1 MRWRLDNLTFPKPVF
16 FVALIWLTLCFGSS
30 ASGGEK
36 KKDLPARG
44 ISVSF
49 EYTGVVVSESEDVSI
64 DVKVTNRGRQ
74 DENIDLT
81 VTSVPKGWNA
91 WIKTYNFGVT
101 GVHVASDKSRS
112 LTLRAEQEKGVGPG
126 KYTFGIKAQT
136 ADSKFTSTSQM
147 VITVKGKKE
156 EKKKKGINIITS
168 YPVLRGPTGG
178 KFGFSLEVEN
188 KLDKDGIFNL
198 AAQGPENW
206 DINFKPAYE
215 EKFISSLRLKA
226 GQSQT
231 VAVEVKPY
239 PWEKPGQYPILV
251 KVTSPQAKADTALS
265 VILTGTY
272 KLDAGTANGLLS
284 LDAFKG
290 KPATVSFYIKNSGS
304 AALNSMQFLSFKP
317 ENWKVEFSPEKLN
330 TLAPGEMKQIE
341 VSITPTE
348 EALVGDYSVGI
359 SAEAGKMSK
368 TLEFRVTVN
377 ASTAWGWIGIGIIVL
392 VVIGLVSLFIRLGR
406 R

>member
-1 MRWRLDNLTFPKPVF
+1 M
-16 FVALIWLTLCFGSS
+16 
-30 ASGGEK
+30 
-36 KKDLPARG
+36 
-44 ISVSF
+44 
-49 EYTGVVVSESEDVSI
+49 
-64 DVKVTNRGRQ
+64 
-74 DENIDLT
+74 
-81 VTSVPKGWNA
+81 VTSIPKGWNA

-136 ADSKFTSTSQM
+136 ADSRFTSTSQM

-178 KFGFSLEVEN
+178 KFGFSLEVKN
-188 KLDKDGIFNL
+188 KLDKDGIFSL
-198 AAQGPENW
+198 TAQGPENW

-239 PWEKPGQYPILV
+239 PWEKPGQYPIMV
-251 KVTSPQAKADTALS
+251 RVSSPQAKGEAALS
-265 VILTGTY
+265 VVLTGTY

-284 LDAFKG
+284 LDALKG
-290 KPATVSFYIKNSGS
+290 KPASLSFYIKNSGS
-304 AALNSMQFLSFKP
+304 APLNNMQFLSFKP
-317 ENWKVEFSPEKLN
+317 ENWKVEFSPEKLD
-330 TLAPGEMKQIE
+330 TLAPGELKQVE
-341 VSITPTE
+341 LSITPTE
-348 EALVGDYSVGI
+348 EALIGDYSVGI
-359 SAEAGKMSK
+359 TAEAGKISK

-377 ASTAWGWIGIGIIVL
+377 ASTAWGWIGIGIILL
-392 VVIGLVSLFIRLGR
+392 VVAGLVSLFIRLGR